1 MATQR
6 SSGTRYIGEVKKQ
19 LREGFGIY
27 IYPNTFFRYEGQWKK
42 GKKHGHGKLL
52 LKDGSYY
59 EGEFA
64 DGEIEGNGL
73 RYWASSGNTYSGQ
86 FSCGELH
93 GTGVMQYKDGGRY
106 EGEFTCGMREGYGI
120 LVDCNGQ
127 TYQGS
132 FHENKKH
139 GEGQMSFRNGDHYE
153 GDWVMDQRQGHG
165 VLRCADG
172 TIYEGQWRSDT
183 FSGQG
188 AVLHCSGVTYDGLWI
203 NGCPAGMAKKIV
215 IMGDEVI
222 EVVQGWPVTIHVQLQ
237 DEDGHLCEGENG
249 RVLKI
254 RAGIKNFQRPAI
266 QSANFLELLE
276 DLEEEEKPVSTPFGF
291 ECISYPMMSARVR
304 SREPKAEDR
313 VNSQSSLT
321 MVPKSNAPLEPKADS
336 ISNIL
341 QESERDP
348 FFTDEVPKIS
358 VSDDS
363 DDSLTPPANQRVELG
378 TAAFTD
384 LLLAPPPAKYRSFMF
399 QDEPGKKAGK
409 KPSGRISAE
418 RAEKLTVSQE
428 KTGDSSRPELTIKG
442 SKSKKEPLV
451 PDDSVVRP
459 GEYVIMVQ
467 EVTTPPF
474 LGQTLP
480 PAFKLLRILPDRT
493 KSKSSTRETLKVPSM

>member
-6 SSGTRYIGEVKKQ
+6 GSGARYIGEVKKQ
-19 LREGFGIY
+19 LRDGFGIY

-73 RYWASSGNTYSGQ
+73 RYWASFGNTYSGQ

-93 GTGVMQYKDGGRY
+93 GTGVMQYKDGARY
-106 EGEFTCGMREGYGI
+106 EGEFSCGMREGYGI

-132 FHENKKH
+132 FHDNKKH
-139 GEGQMSFRNGDHYE
+139 GEGQMNFRNGDHYE

-203 NGCPAGMAKKIV
+203 NGYPAGMAKKIV
-215 IMGDEVI
+215 IMGDEEI
-222 EVVQGWPVTIHVQLQ
+222 EVVQGWPLTIHVQLQ

-254 RAGIKNFQRPAI
+254 WAGIKNFQRPAT

-276 DLEEEEKPVSTPFGF
+276 DLEEEEKPVTTPFGF
-291 ECISYPMMSARVR
+291 ECISYPMMSVR
-304 SREPKAEDR
+304 SKSKEPKAEDPANR
-313 VNSQSSLT
+313 QYSLT
-321 MVPKSNAPLEPKADS
+321 MGTKPTATLETKEDS

-341 QESERDP
+341 QGSEHDR
-348 FFTDEVPKIS
+348 FFTDVPKIS

-363 DDSLTPPANQRVELG
+363 DDSLKPPASERVQLG
-378 TAAFTD
+378 TAVFTD

-399 QDEPGKKAGK
+399 PDEPMKKAGK

-418 RAEKLTVSQE
+418 KPEKLTASQE
-428 KTGDSSRPELTIKG
+428 KIGDSRSELTIKG
-442 SKSKKEPLV
+442 SKSKKDHLAL
-451 PDDSVVRP
+451 DDNVVRP
-459 GEYVIMVQ
+459 GEYVVMVH

-480 PAFKLLRILPDRT
+480 PAFKLLRILAARM
-493 KSKSSTRETLKVPSM
+493 KSKSSSRETVKVPSM